1 VRRLLL
7 DTGVAADYI
16 FRRGNVYSRA
26 RQEAARGTA
35 IGVSITVLGEL
46 FAGAEY
52 SATRDRNRRRL
63 VHQLQDLIE
72 WPYDHRAA
80 EEFGRLYAWLR
91 RTGRLM
97 QQIDM
102 QTAAIVRTLAHCALV
117 TRDSDFHVIPG
128 LTIESW

>member
-1 VRRLLL
+1 MRRLLL
-7 DTGVAADYI
+7 DTGIAADYI

-26 RQEAARGTA
+26 RQAVARGID
-35 IGVSITVLGEL
+35 IGVSVSVLGEL

-52 SATRDRNRRRL
+52 SATRDRNRQRL
-63 VHQLQDLIE
+63 VHHLQDLVE
-72 WPYDHRAA
+72 CPYDHRAV

-97 QQIDM
+97 RQIDI
-102 QTAAIVRTLAHCALV
+102 QTAAIVRTLPNCTLA
-117 TRDSDFHVIPG
+117 TRDSDFQAIPG